1 MGCSA
6 WFFLLINW
14 TKLPIFWYQ
23 GRITQESFLLDLTM
37 LPFLVLGAAAG
48 IWLLPKIPQ
57 KLFENI
63 IEILIVITAL
73 KLFF

>member
-1 MGCSA
+1 MKKTD
-6 WFFLLINW
+6 LI
-14 TKLPIFWYQ
+14 
-23 GRITQESFLLDLTM
+23 
-37 LPFLVLGAAAG
+37 LGLIAIIAAAG